1 MVVIAVLLLPALG
14 LLLLVMDRFEDWLP
28 ADSAGPR
35 KARGRRHLKLIPGE
49 GSGSPSL
56 SASPSAA
63 GASEHHAA

>member
-28 ADSAGPR
+28 ADSTGPQ
-35 KARGRRHLKLIPGE
+35 KARGRRRLKLIPGE

-56 SASPSAA
+56 PAA
-63 GASEHHAA
+63 GASERHAA